1 MKNTLSLYYII
12 LSCLF
17 SINNKLHAKEKQE
30 TQYWVVV
37 AYESRYEN
45 YRPILGSAVISNVV
59 RTTCISFRESGKGVT
74 NQFEEYYTAYYAK
87 QRGFSGLVRAIA
99 FRFDTWDE
107 AERKR
112 RQLIG
117 DHNRNDNPLIIDRFS
132 YLCDKY

>member
-1 MKNTLSLYYII
+1 MKNAISLYCII

-17 SINNKLHAKEKQE
+17 LINNQLHAQEKQE
-30 TQYWVVV
+30 ISFWVVV

-45 YRPILGSAVISNVV
+45 YRQIPGSAVISNVV

-74 NQFEEYYTAYYAK
+74 NQFEEFYKAYYAR
-87 QRGFSGLVRAIA
+87 QRGFSGLVRATA
-99 FRFDTWDE
+99 FRFDTRDE

-132 YLCDKY
+132 YLCD